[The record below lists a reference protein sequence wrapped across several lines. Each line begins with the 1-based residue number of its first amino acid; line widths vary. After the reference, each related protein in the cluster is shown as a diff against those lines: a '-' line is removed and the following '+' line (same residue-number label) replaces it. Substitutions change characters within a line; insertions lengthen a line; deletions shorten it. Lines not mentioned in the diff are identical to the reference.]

1 MPRGVRHWTLTMLR
15 EWLIKIGW
23 QAAHHSRRIIFQLAD
38 AVVSGDLFQTI
49 LNSIDRLHLP
59 SLAGG

>member
-1 MPRGVRHWTLTMLR
+1 MLR